1 MRVTKKRGYFL
12 YWKPGKSWSWVKRV
26 ENPKNLE
33 KLIFCLCNQAKKK
46 EWKFK
51 LQSQTDLQIK
61 GSCCC
66 RQPKAAIQQIKANNG
81 RGGGHG
87 HDGGR
92 WSHPQEAAFVPHDDE
107 LGGGAVF
114 VVAIIA
120 PAHRNDVAVA
130 PAQSQLGPVG
140 SMRVLGE
147 GWVQKACSVGPSKT
161 AATATTEDDG
171 NNVLSALSTKSA
183 RFVSFCF

>member
-1 MRVTKKRGYFL
+1 MQ
-12 YWKPGKSWSWVKRV
+12 SS
-26 ENPKNLE
+26 
-33 KLIFCLCNQAKKK
+33 KKK

-51 LQSQTDLQIK
+51 LQTDLQIK

-92 WSHPQEAAFVPHDDE
+92 WSHPQEAAAVPHDDE

-114 VVAIIA
+114 VVAIA
-120 PAHRNDVAVA
+120 
-130 PAQSQLGPVG
+130 S
-140 SMRVLGE
+140 
-147 GWVQKACSVGPSKT
+147 T
-161 AATATTEDDG
+161 
-171 NNVLSALSTKSA
+171 STKMLLSLHQLSLNWA
-183 RFVSFCF
+183 P

>member
-1 MRVTKKRGYFL
+1 M
-12 YWKPGKSWSWVKRV
+12 
-26 ENPKNLE
+26 E
-33 KLIFCLCNQAKKK
+33 KLIFCLYNEVKK
-46 EWKFK
+46 KFK
-51 LQSQTDLQIK
+51 LQTDLQIK

-66 RQPKAAIQQIKANNG
+66 RQPKAAIHQIKANNG

-92 WSHPQEAAFVPHDDE
+92 WSHPQEAAFVPHDDDNE

-114 VVAIIA
+114 VVAIVA

-130 PAQSQLGPVG
+130 LAQSQLGPVG

>member
-1 MRVTKKRGYFL
+1 M
-12 YWKPGKSWSWVKRV
+12 
-26 ENPKNLE
+26 E
-33 KLIFCLCNQAKKK
+33 KLIFCLYNEVKK
-46 EWKFK
+46 KFK
-51 LQSQTDLQIK
+51 LQTDLQIK

-66 RQPKAAIQQIKANNG
+66 RQPKAAIHQIKANNG

-92 WSHPQEAAFVPHDDE
+92 WSHPQEAAFVPHDDDDE
-107 LGGGAVF
+107 LSGGAVF
-114 VVAIIA
+114 VVAIVA

-161 AATATTEDDG
+161 AATTEDDG